1 MQHVELRLF
10 IKQALLDILGGVTD
24 AQKEAPTGTI
34 APEEITRT
42 FQSVQHGVG
51 HLQPVSF
58 ELKVVADSS
67 TSTGAKIGVLGGLV
81 GARAQGD
88 SKDSN
93 QIHSTLKFSV
103 PIHLPHGGPSWG
115 AKGPNG

>member
-1 MQHVELRLF
+1 MQNVELRLF
-10 IKQALLDILGGVTD
+10 VKQALLDILGGIAD
-24 AQKEAPTGTI
+24 AQKEAPIGTI
-34 APEEITRT
+34 APEEIHRT
-42 FQSVQHGVG
+42 YASVQHGIS

-67 TSTGAKIGVLGGLV
+67 TSSGAKIGVLGGLV
-81 GARAQGD
+81 GAGAQGD

-103 PIHLPHGGPSWG
+103 PIHLPHGGKSWG
-115 AKGPNG
+115 ATSQSG